1 MNNNATSTITPNR
14 RGIHLWCLKAHRVCA
29 ELQVQIC
36 ASCGQ
41 PRVLLGCRRA
51 LTGVVVAL
59 ICRRDIAAIACA
71 RANDHYMK
79 CLSARYT
86 GPHVFASKASKQSC
100 KVIQPSNAPSRSWLD
115 PLVEAAA
122 LARLRVARLE
132 RKGRRE
138 LTGSVAAVAAL
149 RGEERPLEGE
159 VLGETAAPLVWDG
172 CEWALLL
179 EALLR
184 LRLDLRRSSP
194 RSCTGYGLAAR
205 FFGLGGGTTPA
216 WPDFSSFRKNF
227 CAWLRTCH
235 HRARHQHH
243 MTCRP
248 TDALTAEPTVL
259 SRMIE
264 ASKRRSMN
272 AVAKT
277 HEIIVL
283 RQKGRQLPGRC
294 QSPSKPRTT
303 VRNGREKPT
312 MPA

>member
-1 MNNNATSTITPNR
+1 M
-14 RGIHLWCLKAHRVCA
+14 
-29 ELQVQIC
+29 
-36 ASCGQ
+36 
-41 PRVLLGCRRA
+41 
-51 LTGVVVAL
+51 
-59 ICRRDIAAIACA
+59 
-71 RANDHYMK
+71 
-79 CLSARYT
+79 
-86 GPHVFASKASKQSC
+86 
-100 KVIQPSNAPSRSWLD
+100 
-115 PLVEAAA
+115 
-122 LARLRVARLE
+122 ARLE

-235 HRARHQHH
+235 HHARHQHH

-303 VRNGREKPT
+303 VRNGREKADYACVMIANHFAAAECANKTWMRGKCKDIGPSGSHSHPWSNPRLPALNRKIAPEDSCLQPYRPAQGLRRTAERHREAGLNCSATGGAPMGPNT
-312 MPA
+312 MVLGRNEGLRALQRSSECLQHSFCTLEGHKPGPS